1 MEGRGRVWRCPPDAD
16 PASVAAAPVGPG
28 DALTVP
34 TGWRFPDKAKEG
46 GPLRFLCYTSPPWPG
61 PEEAQPAERGGL
73 GEATV

>member
-1 MEGRGRVWRCPPDAD
+1 V
-16 PASVAAAPVGPG
+16 PVSPG

-34 TGWRFPDKAKEG
+34 AGWSFQFSAGNG

-73 GEATV
+73 GKATV